1 MKSKLYFS
9 PLVEKTWRMAIL
21 LMMIVRIK
29 ELEELT
35 VCLYPLNSGKGKPR
49 HENSLGVL
57 TRKFVKLIK
66 QSPELTLDLNEA
78 VRSLDVQKRRIY
90 DITNVLEGIGYIEKL
105 SKNKIKWVGQNEEN
119 NYMEEIKE
127 LSGKIKDLESE
138 ESNMDNMISKVQGMI
153 NQLMEDEE
161 SVKHAYITHEDLKNL
176 NSIALEGPFFIIEAP
191 KDTNIEYMSPRG
203 PEAGNST
210 NDYPYQ
216 ILFETKQSEI
226 KVYLVSDKNQEVS

>member
-1 MKSKLYFS
+1 M
-9 PLVEKTWRMAIL
+9 
-21 LMMIVRIK
+21 
-29 ELEELT
+29 
-35 VCLYPLNSGKGKPR
+35 
-49 HENSLGVL
+49 L

-127 LSGKIKDLESE
+127 LSSKIKDLEGE
-138 ESNMDNMISKVQGMI
+138 EANMDNMITKVQGMI

-203 PEAGNST
+203 PESGTTSG
-210 NDYPYQ
+210 DYPYQ